1 MPSIAP
7 DAVLEQLQPIFQE
20 ALNEPALTV
29 TRSSNANNTKNW
41 DSLAHIELIEMV
53 ESHFK
58 VRFALGELQDL
69 KEVGDLIDLI
79 VEMTAAK
86 G

>member
-1 MPSIAP
+1 MPDVSP
-7 DAVLEQLQPIFQE
+7 DVVLAQLQPIFQE
-20 ALNEPALTV
+20 ALNQPDLTV

-53 ESHFK
+53 ERHFK

-79 VEMTAAK
+79 VEKSAK
-86 G
+86 

>member
-7 DAVLEQLQPIFQE
+7 DEVLAQLQPIFEE
-20 ALNEPALTV
+20 ALNEPGLTV

-53 ESHFK
+53 QHHFK

-69 KEVGDLIDLI
+69 KEVGDLVDLV
-79 VEMTAAK
+79 VEKSAK

>member
-1 MPSIAP
+1 MPEVSP
-7 DAVLEQLQPIFQE
+7 DAVLAQLQPIFQE
-20 ALNEPALTV
+20 ALNDASLTV
-29 TRSSNANNTKNW
+29 TRSSNAHNTKNW

-69 KEVGDLIDLI
+69 KEVGDLVDLT
-79 VEMTAAK
+79 VEKLAK
-86 G
+86 K

>member
-1 MPSIAP
+1 MPELAP
-7 DAVLEQLQPIFQE
+7 DAVLAQLQPIFQE
-20 ALNEPALTV
+20 ALNEPGLTV

-69 KEVGDLIDLI
+69 KEVGDLVDLI
-79 VEMTAAK
+79 IEKSAK
-86 G
+86 K